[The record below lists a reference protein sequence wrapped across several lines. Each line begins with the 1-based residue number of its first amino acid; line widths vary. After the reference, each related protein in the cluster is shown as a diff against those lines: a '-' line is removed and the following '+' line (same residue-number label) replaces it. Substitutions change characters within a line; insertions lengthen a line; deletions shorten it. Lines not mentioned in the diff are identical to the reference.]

1 MTDNF
6 ADGELLARM
15 YPRLFHVTDAG
26 NAAGIRR
33 HGLRSI
39 RALLELFEADETTR
53 AETLATARPHNIEL
67 GHPVYGHAS
76 VRDQLPLSLH
86 RLDEAL
92 IDMSVEQWLEL
103 LNSLVFFWPTLERVQ
118 RLLQTPA
125 YVQGEHRVL
134 VIDTGELVR
143 RHRDRILLSAINAGA
158 TRPFAHS
165 RGSNTFMP
173 LDGFPLDERRRRRGR
188 ARAVAEVAVRDAV
201 PDLDGLLVRVERWQG
216 PQAAEVEWRRR

>member
-1 MTDNF
+1 MTETP

-15 YPRLFHVTDAG
+15 YPQVFHVTDAG
-26 NAAGIRR
+26 NGAGIRR
-33 HGLRSI
+33 HGLRST
-39 RALLELFEADETTR
+39 RALLELFEADEITR
-53 AETLATARPHNIEL
+53 AQTLAAARPHNIEL
-67 GHPVYGHAS
+67 SHPLHGHAS

-103 LNSLVFFWPTLERVQ
+103 LNSLVFFWPTLQRMQ
-118 RLLQTPA
+118 RLLQAPA
-125 YVQGEHRVL
+125 YAQGVHRVL
-134 VIDTGELVR
+134 VIDTGELMR
-143 RHRDRILLSAINAGA
+143 RHPDRILLSAINTGA
-158 TRPFAHS
+158 TRPFAHP
-165 RGSNTFMP
+165 RGTDTFMP
-173 LDGFPLDERRRRRGR
+173 LGGFPLAQRRRRLGR